1 MNSVP
6 VGFAPSGDVFVV
18 PARPAEKKK
27 RPPVR
32 FDDLGNVILPP
43 GALDPSETTLLARAM
58 VLQGQEARAST
69 DALLNASISTPEELM
84 AFVGG
89 RDDLSTADILQAK
102 TVLRSAADLRKEVTD
117 TAQLARD
124 QQDVLQQ
131 TVEDADAAAQQ
142 AAAAA
147 AVVADRVA
155 TGIDGLTAAAAP
167 VAAIAPIA
175 PVSVPA
181 PIATGVAATPGGPAP
196 GGMPVYAKQVRTKL
210 ATKAQG
216 ALNVV
221 SDASSTPDQKAGAQI
236 QADIALDGIRAYDNL
251 YAIGFFREVVRSAKS
266 RALTAAEKADMLV
279 VNRAMRAAS
288 VMSSSDKFNTVMSGV
303 LAEARTGASQAAAA
317 KQAADSAAVIAA
329 QEAALKKAALDRA
342 AVAAAA
348 AAADAAKAKAEAA
361 AKAKLVADAQAAS
374 QAAADAQA
382 KADAAAAADAAKAA
396 KKAAK
401 KARQAAAA
409 KGGMTG
415 SGLDWREIGALAMD
429 KAEAGDQVGA
439 LRLLADATGDGL
451 VFPDGKLSKLYMY
464 VRSR

>member
-32 FDDLGNVILPP
+32 FDELGNVILPP
-43 GALDPSETTLLARAM
+43 GALDPSETTLLSRAM

-69 DALLNASISTPEELM
+69 DALLSTSIATPEELM

-89 RDDLSTADILQAK
+89 RSDLSTADILQAK

-124 QQDVLQQ
+124 QQDVIQQ
-131 TVEDADAAAQQ
+131 TIEDADAAAQQ

-147 AVVADRVA
+147 AVAADRVA

-175 PVSVPA
+175 PVSVSA
-181 PIATGVAATPGGPAP
+181 PVAATPGGAAP
-196 GGMPVYAKQVRTKL
+196 GGMPVYAVQARTKL

-221 SDASSTPDQKAGAQI
+221 ADASSTPEQKAGAQL
-236 QADIALDGIRAYDNL
+236 QADLALDGIRAYDNL
-251 YAIGFFREVVRSAKS
+251 YAIGLFREVMRSAKA
-266 RALTAAEKADMLV
+266 RALTPAEKADMLT
-279 VNRAMRAAS
+279 VNRAQQAAGITS
-288 VMSSSDKFNTVMSGV
+288 TSDKFNTVMSGV
-303 LAEARTGASQAAAA
+303 ITEARTGATSAAAA
-317 KQAADSAAVIAA
+317 KQAADNAAVIAA
-329 QEAALKKAALDRA
+329 QAAALKKAAEDR
-342 AVAAAA
+342 AAAA
-348 AAADAAKAKAEAA
+348 AAAASAAAAKAKAEAA

-382 KADAAAAADAAKAA
+382 KADAAAAADAA
-396 KKAAK
+396 KAAK